1 MPAETTAA
9 GVTPIDAMVGPLVDT
24 GLHEFGHAWDR
35 SGANSLLAQ

>member
-9 GVTPIDAMVGPLVDT
+9 GVTPIDAMADPLVDT
-24 GLHEFGHAWDR
+24 GLHECGHAWDR